1 MYKGAIDQ
9 ITVVPIEKHKQKGT
23 SFIAAMTYDKSAEL
37 YRKGSKEYK
46 ESEEHRD
53 LFWDKYYIQ

>member
-1 MYKGAIDQ
+1 
-9 ITVVPIEKHKQKGT
+9 
-23 SFIAAMTYDKSAEL
+23 MTYDKSAEL